1 MKYNRVF
8 DYVHHHWIG
17 NFVHPLVPN
26 EHTALLV
33 FIVASEEFRNNS
45 NIPRFIIALSFILYL
60 MAQKFNKSWFS
71 RNQNHENTN
80 TQRCC
85 GTLFDA
91 APDFPH
97 VLSYLWSYSLK
108 CENRKTEK
116 SNTEKKFWASV
127 NMCVSF
133 NSFRLIKMCHNLLWT
148 CSNESHF
155 LTLSTG
161 KPLNNIGLLIQWAL
175 HTCHKRSSAQLAC
188 Y

>member
-1 MKYNRVF
+1 MHWSVIYSHLKIYIFSWNISRPSVKCDFLINLYNLMKYNRVF

-26 EHTALLV
+26 AHTALLV

-45 NIPRFIIALSFILYL
+45 NIPRFINALSFILYL

-71 RNQNHENTN
+71 RNQNDENTN

-97 VLSYLWSYSLK
+97 VLSYLLK
-108 CENRKTEK
+108 LFFEMWKSQDGEIKHRKK
-116 SNTEKKFWASV
+116 V
-127 NMCVSF
+127 
-133 NSFRLIKMCHNLLWT
+133 L
-148 CSNESHF
+148 
-155 LTLSTG
+155 G
-161 KPLNNIGLLIQWAL
+161 KRKYV
-175 HTCHKRSSAQLAC
+175 CQL
-188 Y
+188 

>member
-26 EHTALLV
+26 AHTALLV
-33 FIVASEEFRNNS
+33 FIVASEEIRNNS
-45 NIPRFIIALSFILYL
+45 NIPRFINALSFIL

-97 VLSYLWSYSLK
+97 VLSYLLK
-108 CENRKTEK
+108 LFFEMWK
-116 SNTEKKFWASV
+116 SQDGEIKHRKKFWASV